1 MTEFLP
7 HPAREQLLELP
18 IDHRPIEAEQHIE
31 GQIPA
36 TTGFQQVSILGEAE
50 IGVWE
55 MSPGSVQDIEA
66 DEYFVVL
73 SGKGQLQILEDN
85 GFSAQVIELTTGIG
99 LRLQSGMHTHWT
111 VTETLRKI
119 YFTL

>member
-1 MTEFLP
+1 MTDFLP
-7 HPAREQLLELP
+7 HPESEKLLELP
-18 IDHRPIEAEQHIE
+18 IALQPIETGQRIE
-31 GQIPA
+31 GRIPA
-36 TTGFQQVSILGEAE
+36 TTGFQQVSTVGEAE

-55 MSPGSVQDIEA
+55 MSPGSMQDIEA

-73 SGKGQLQILEDN
+73 SGRGKLQILGSG
-85 GFSAQVIELTTGIG
+85 GFSAQEIELATGTAV
-99 LRLQSGMHTHWT
+99 RLKAGMHTRWD